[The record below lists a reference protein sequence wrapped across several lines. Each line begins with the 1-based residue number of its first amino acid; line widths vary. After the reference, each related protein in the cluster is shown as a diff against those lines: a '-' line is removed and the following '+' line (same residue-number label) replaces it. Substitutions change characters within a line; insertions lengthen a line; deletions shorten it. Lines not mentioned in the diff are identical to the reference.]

1 MIHVSK
7 NGEVM
12 LKGEPEEIAKN
23 YMDLIKYIAKNN
35 GAARFIIAELI
46 DEEIQHK
53 LAEME
58 YRDHLGSAAQID
70 FGKGELE

>member
-1 MIHVSK
+1 
-7 NGEVM
+7 M

-23 YMDLIKYIAKNN
+23 YMDLVKYIAKHN
-35 GAARFIIAELI
+35 GAARFMIAELI

-58 YRDHLGSAAQID
+58 YRDELGSAAQID